1 VGIDFK
7 TPGIHHIALRS
18 TDLASAK
25 RFYTQ
30 TLGFP
35 VILEVE
41 NLFVFLAGSTAVGV
55 RGPEAATPK
64 GETFSGGSLNDPLG
78 LTLAVNGDILTAN
91 GNDGNLVVTKPNGVQ
106 VETTLLDPAGAGV
119 LFGLTAVPGQ
129 GVYFVDD
136 GTNTLDLLH

>member
-1 VGIDFK
+1 MGIDFK

-64 GETFSGGSLNDPLG
+64 GETFNPFRVG
-78 LTLAVNGDILTAN
+78 LDHVALACSEE
-91 GNDGNLVVTKPNGVQ
+91 
-106 VETTLLDPAGAGV
+106 VELERVAAALSKAGV
-119 LFGLTAVPGQ
+119 ENT
-129 GVYFVDD
+129 GVK
-136 GTNTLDLLH
+136 TNPTLNKRYVAFKDPDRIAWEFYMA